1 MSRQHCTSRGFTLI
15 EVMVVMVIIAILVT
29 AVSLSLKGDR
39 AGEALDEEAQ
49 RLSALLNL
57 AREEAVMRDSDIGL
71 ALARDGYL
79 FAQRDEENEAAD
91 AEEVF
96 IPLNDDPMF
105 RPRTLPS
112 GTELRFEAQQNNK
125 TAQRARPAARNTP
138 SAPPA
143 SGRGGVDAVQPS
155 VWVLANDMFQPQG
168 TLLLSHPATPRVVRI
183 VIEQDGAR
191 VLPEQAAP

>member
-1 MSRQHCTSRGFTLI
+1 MSKNRGFTLI
-15 EVMVVMVIIAILVT
+15 EVMVVLVIIDILVT

-71 ALARDGYL
+71 ALAQDGYL
-79 FAQRDEENEAAD
+79 FAQRDEGNEAAD

-105 RPRTLPS
+105 RPRSLPS
-112 GTELRFEAQQNNK
+112 GTELRFEVQQNNK
-125 TAQRARPAARNTP
+125 TAQRSSRSAARNTP

-143 SGRGGVDAVQPS
+143 SGRSGVDTVQPS
-155 VWVLANDMFQPQG
+155 VLVLANDMFQPQG

>member
-1 MSRQHCTSRGFTLI
+1 MKSGAGFTLI

-39 AGEALDEEAQ
+39 VGEALGEEAQ

-71 ALARDGYL
+71 VLAQDGYL
-79 FAQRDEENEAAD
+79 FAQRDETRTAD

-105 RPRTLPS
+105 RPRSLPA
-112 GTELRFEAQQNNK
+112 GTELRFAAQQNNK
-125 TAQRARPAARNTP
+125 TAQGSRSAARSTLRA
-138 SAPPA
+138 SPA
-143 SGRGGVDAVQPS
+143 SGRGAVDALQPG
-155 VWVLANDMFQPQG
+155 VLVLANDMFQPLG
-168 TLLLSHPATPRVVRI
+168 TLLLSHPATPRVLRV

>member
-1 MSRQHCTSRGFTLI
+1 MSKNRGFTLI

-39 AGEALDEEAQ
+39 AGEALGEEAK

-71 ALARDGYL
+71 ALAQDGYL

-96 IPLNDDPMF
+96 IPLTDDPMF
-105 RPRTLPS
+105 RPRSLPS

-125 TAQRARPAARNTP
+125 TAQRSSRSAARSTP

-155 VWVLANDMFQPQG
+155 VLVLANDMFQPLG
-168 TLLLSHPATPRVVRI
+168 TLLLSHPATSRVARI